1 MASLQE
7 LLASS
12 DSSTI
17 DNEDNKIN
25 SLTSFFAGIGS
36 GLIDIPRGLFSL
48 GAAAID
54 LGADSNLA
62 AKVENAF
69 DQIDPFDELAE
80 ATAAG
85 RFSKLLSNL
94 IVPGA
99 AGFKVGSSLAKSA
112 IGAKKSGTF
121 FSAAEAAADPALR
134 KAASLG
140 QRALVGLGGAAGSG
154 AADAIFTAET
164 NIDNF
169 RPLFTDPLDIDYSG
183 RDSAAQQLVRRV
195 QFGTEGA
202 VFAGLVGGGL
212 YGIKAL
218 RGRTNTLKSDNE
230 KINKFLAGFR
240 ARNTLPEDVF
250 AETRVAKGRR
260 GVDTNKAMEPIRGLD
275 KEIDAIFPLMK
286 RAFDRSGTAAARK
299 DLLKT
304 IDDVLV
310 SGKPEVIEN
319 SFFNVTKD
327 GKVLPFTTRKEA
339 QDYLKEL
346 GEPIKGRIKQT
357 KFAKVDFGKIK
368 LTGETS
374 TETKTML
381 ESFAKLGVP
390 ADRITKIVEQLDS
403 IRGQWGDMFSVLGGK
418 MSSGQ
423 IKTFKELFANKFQN
437 YLRGTYEIFENKPLM
452 GMWGYKPAEESI
464 DKLANLFMKY
474 DPKMSREGAEYEV
487 SKLVQGA
494 SRVTNPKL
502 QEGRT
507 LGTVVPL
514 PATAL
519 GSKVKGI
526 AGLIEPDLL
535 TYIKSNDKVGV
546 EFLTKEA
553 RTAID
558 EVLGRID
565 DPFLTMLQGTNRLS
579 VVTRRNELMDNL
591 VSLNLKN
598 ADMDKGDALKG
609 IAAKTGMNK
618 GQFLFKA
625 ADSSDPIALDVA
637 KREAAAKFG
646 HENVRRINMDPSQRL
661 DFGGRK
667 NPLNGQFTDASLAE
681 AFEEAG
687 GVIAA
692 QRWYETAYN
701 NFILYPKA
709 TSQVAKTILSPI
721 THVRNIVSAGAFATA
736 NGLIPGLTVNP
747 REFASVMKD
756 AYKTLDVAGP
766 GTRQNLKRYR
776 ELLELGVV
784 NTQVQIGDL
793 SRLLRDTNFG
803 ETLTTST
810 GIGPFFKKLGKFKK
824 WSQDMY
830 TAEDDIWKI
839 TSFGLERNR
848 IQRALEKH
856 GVGLGKE
863 MTDSAGNVI
872 KVTEEYLDQRAADIV
887 KNNIPNYDYV
897 GSFIKD
903 LRRLPVGN
911 FVSFPAEI
919 IRTSTNILS
928 SGAREVGE
936 QFTRADGQI
945 IKPFKSIGYKRLVG
959 FGTTVGV
966 VPYATQEAFKTIY
979 DVTEDEMQALKR
991 YVPEWS
997 KNSVLLPI
1005 KTKEGKMKYVDF
1017 SHANAYDTMI
1027 RPFTTMLNAAA
1038 SGAGDDA
1045 RMSEELLKGVFEAT
1059 KELGSPFISE
1069 AIWTQAATDII
1080 VRGGRTKEGRRLYT
1094 EQTSTGD
1101 KAQIILKH
1109 IVATQAPFNI
1119 KQFQRL
1125 GLAINEKTDKYG
1137 QRFEL
1142 SDEVAGFVGLRA
1154 VEIDPIRAMKYK
1166 IADFTSGINNSRREF
1181 TSPLLKGGSI
1191 TPEMIV
1197 DRYDTANRAMY
1208 KVQQEMF
1215 KDYYAALR
1223 LGASPNAIRREFK
1236 DRVSNKS
1243 LNAIRRGVY
1252 IPFKPS
1258 KNIEK
1263 TFRENAA
1270 EIGENNPYAVAK
1282 PSVLARY
1289 RMYNRVPLLMEDLP
1303 FLDNPFVGLGE
1314 GITDALP
1321 TTELLGPGVTNP
1333 LTNPTLTGG
1342 VNNTQNTMIKGQQ
1355 VFGSNDPIF
1364 GR

>member
-54 LGADSNLA
+54 LGADSDLA

-99 AGFKVGSSLAKSA
+99 AGFKIGSSLAKSA
-112 IGAKKSGTF
+112 IGAKKSGTY
-121 FSAAEAAADPALR
+121 FSAAEAAADPALK

-140 QRALVGLGGAAGSG
+140 QRALVGLGAATGSG

-218 RGRTNTLKSDNE
+218 RGRTNTLKSDNA
-230 KINKFLAGFR
+230 KIDKFLAGFR
-240 ARNTLPEDVF
+240 ARGVMPDDVF
-250 AETRVAKGRR
+250 AEARAAKGRR
-260 GVDTNKAMEPIRGLD
+260 GVDVNKASETIRGLD

-299 DLLKT
+299 DLLKK

-310 SGKPEVIEN
+310 SGKPDVIES

-327 GKVLPFTTRKEA
+327 GKVLPFTTKKEA

-346 GEPIKGRIKQT
+346 GEPIKNRIKQT

-368 LTGETS
+368 LTGEVS
-374 TETKTML
+374 PETKTML

-403 IRGQWGDMFSVLGGK
+403 MRGQWGDMFSTLGGK
-418 MSSGQ
+418 MSSSQ
-423 IKTFKELFANKFQN
+423 IKTFKELFSDKFQN

-474 DPKMSREGAEYEV
+474 DPKMSREAAEYEV

-494 SRVTNPKL
+494 TRVTNPKL

-507 LGTVVPL
+507 LGTIVPL
-514 PATAL
+514 PATVL
-519 GSKVKGI
+519 GSKAKGI
-526 AGLIEPDLL
+526 AGLIDPDFLK
-535 TYIKSNDKVGV
+535 YVNNNDKVGV

-553 RTAID
+553 RKAID
-558 EVLGRID
+558 DVLGRID

-579 VVTRRNELMDNL
+579 VITRRNELMDNL

-598 ADMDKGDALKG
+598 AELDKNAVR
-609 IAAKTGMNK
+609 TGMNK
-618 GQFLFKA
+618 TQFLFKA

-637 KREAAAKFG
+637 RRDAAQKFG
-646 HENVRRINMDPSQRL
+646 HENVRRINMDPGQKL

-692 QRWYETAYN
+692 QRWYEQAYN
-701 NFILYPKA
+701 NFVLYPKA

-721 THVRNIVSAGAFATA
+721 THIRNIVSAGAFATA
-736 NGLIPGLTVNP
+736 NGLLPGITVNP
-747 REFASVMKD
+747 IEFASAMKD

-810 GIGPFFKKLGKFKK
+810 GIGPFFKKLGKFKQ

-848 IQRALEKH
+848 IQKALEKH
-856 GVGLGKE
+856 GVGLGQE

-872 KVTEEYLDQRAADIV
+872 KITDEYLDQRAADIV

-919 IRTSTNILS
+919 MRTSANILS

-936 QFTRADGQI
+936 QFTRADGQV

-966 VPYATQEAFKTIY
+966 VPYATQEAFKAVY

-1027 RPFTTMLNAAA
+1027 RPFTTMLNAA
-1038 SGAGDDA
+1038 SRGAGDDA
-1045 RMSEELLKGVFEAT
+1045 RLSEELLKGIFEAT
-1059 KELGSPFISE
+1059 KELGTPFISE

-1094 EQTSTGD
+1094 DATSTGD
-1101 KAQIILKH
+1101 KARIILGH
-1109 IVATQAPFNI
+1109 IVASQAPLNI

-1125 GLAINEKTDKYG
+1125 NIAINDKTDKYG
-1137 QRFEL
+1137 QRFEV
-1142 SDEVAGFVGLRA
+1142 SDEVAGLVGLRA
-1154 VEIDPIRAMKYK
+1154 VEIDPVRAMKYK
-1166 IADFTSGINNSRREF
+1166 IADFTTGINDSRREF

-1191 TPEMIV
+1191 TPEMII

-1223 LGASPNAIRREFK
+1223 LGAAPNAIRREFK

-1243 LNAIRRGVY
+1243 FNAIKRGVFT
-1252 IPFKPS
+1252 PFKPS

-1270 EIGENNPYAVAK
+1270 EIGEDNPYLIAK
-1282 PSVLARY
+1282 PSVLARF
-1289 RMYNRVPLLMEDLP
+1289 RMYSRLPLLMEELP
-1303 FLDNPFVGLGE
+1303 VSDNPFVGLGG

-1321 TTELLGPGVTNP
+1321 TTELLGPGITNP
-1333 LTNPTLTGG
+1333 LTSPTLQGG
-1342 VNNTQNTMIKGQQ
+1342 INNAQNTLIKGQQ

-1364 GR
+1364 GN